1 VNDVLD
7 LARMDSGK
15 FTLKKV
21 FCNLFTLID
30 SAFAMLSGQA
40 ATKDVALIKPEHVE
54 HAALFEHLWQD

>member
-1 VNDVLD
+1 
-7 LARMDSGK
+7 MDSGK